1 MRVILLSLLFA
12 TSLVAPSAL
21 AQEPPAAIKGSQ
33 PKKPSRPA
41 EPPPAQEAA
50 DTELPTSAPLRSKAM
65 DLKRKT
71 QDITEQ
77 VTRLQARIG
86 EGADI
91 TGKWANT
98 AKIFVKFSEEAAAV
112 ELDCSVQSQKLKQAK
127 DRGLSDFMIGTLSK
141 RTKECEVEV
150 GQLQVAVRNYERI
163 VAGVSEA
170 VNRVDQEV
178 KMHGEQVEELSRQR
192 KVYETQLSFDK
203 VLDDAQNKLIKFD
216 PKNKR
221 LLSN

>member
-1 MRVILLSLLFA
+1 MRVVLLPLLFA
-12 TSLVAPSAL
+12 ASLVAHIAV

-33 PKKPSRPA
+33 PKKPSVLDA
-41 EPPPAQEAA
+41 PPALPNAE
-50 DTELPTSAPLRSKAM
+50 TEMPTNSALRSKAL

-77 VTRLQARIG
+77 VNRLQARIG

-91 TGKWANT
+91 TGKWSST

-112 ELDCSVQSQKLKQAK
+112 ELDCSVQGEKLKQAK

-163 VAGVSEA
+163 VASVSEA

-178 KMHGEQVEELSRQR
+178 KMHGEQVEEMSRQR